1 MTLPS
6 PRRLL
11 TLFASA
17 GLIGCASAHEGR
29 GLVLHVD
36 KTKAIVTV
44 SHEAIPGFMDAM
56 AMPFA
61 VRDPRSL
68 GGLQPG
74 DRIRF
79 RMRVSHGE
87 TRLERVRVVSAAP
100 VDAGL
105 TMSPAAPMLTKIGD
119 VVPDFSLIDQD
130 GEAVSLTAF
139 RGSVV
144 AVTFIYSRCPLPDY
158 CPRMVSNFR
167 KVRERYADR
176 LGRDLA
182 LLTVS
187 FDPKYDTPE
196 VLKKYARLLG
206 VDVPGWRFLTGPPD
220 AIAAVCAAFGIE
232 YWSDQGLITHTLQ
245 TAVIDREG
253 KLAAT
258 VEGKDYTAQQVA
270 DLVGTVLNR

>member
-1 MTLPS
+1 MMTRARAVLWAIVS
-6 PRRLL
+6 V
-11 TLFASA
+11 AA
-17 GLIGCASAHEGR
+17 VGCASTHEGR

-36 KTKAIVTV
+36 KAKAAVTV
-44 SHEAIPGFMDAM
+44 SHEEIAGFMEAM

-61 VRDPRSL
+61 VGDPKSL
-68 GGLQPG
+68 DRLQPG

-79 RMRVSHGE
+79 RMRVSHGK
-87 TRLERVRVVSAAP
+87 TRLDQMRLISAAP
-100 VDAGL
+100 ADSGL
-105 TMSPAAPMLTKIGD
+105 TRSPAAPMLTKIGEAM
-119 VVPDFSLIDQD
+119 PDFSLIDQN
-130 GEAVSLTAF
+130 GEAVSLAAL
-139 RGSVV
+139 RGRVI

-176 LGRDLA
+176 LGRDLT
-182 LLTVS
+182 LLTIS

-196 VLKKYARLLG
+196 VLKRYARLLG
-206 VDVPGWRFLTGPPD
+206 VDLPGWRFLTGPPD

-258 VEGKDYTAQQVA
+258 VEGKDYTGQQIA
-270 DLVGTVLNR
+270 DLVGTILGR